1 MSCVD
6 KKDADDYHAPKA
18 NSKPSAAGSSWKG
31 GAKERNAVLRRP
43 PKGTALKR
51 SGADFAP
58 TCLSLTKKMRAI
70 FGEVRDLYA
79 NLDNVAFLCQRL
91 KI

>member
-1 MSCVD
+1 MGQLVGRPETPKINPT
-6 KKDADDYHAPKA
+6 KKLQKTEKTRRNHMV
-18 NSKPSAAGSSWKG
+18 SAG
-31 GAKERNAVLRRP
+31 R
-43 PKGTALKR
+43 
-51 SGADFAP
+51 
-58 TCLSLTKKMRAI
+58 CLSLTKKMRAI

>member
-1 MSCVD
+1 MRI
-6 KKDADDYHAPKA
+6 
-18 NSKPSAAGSSWKG
+18 
-31 GAKERNAVLRRP
+31 GALH
-43 PKGTALKR
+43 
-51 SGADFAP
+51 SP
-58 TCLSLTKKMRAI
+58 TKLFNTPTLIQKKMRAI